1 MFKAR
6 RLLKAIHIVVSLSL
20 ILAVTASAVAQDDGG
35 GFIATPLTPE
45 STFSNDKG
53 DGQNA
58 AAPGIAGIQA
68 GPETGLA
75 GAEGMVSIIVKLS
88 DESLATYEGGIAGL
102 PATSP
107 LVTGIERLDVNSPE
121 SQLYL
126 TYLAEQQSTFE
137 VSAKQKI
144 AQAVITNH
152 YDVVFGGVSMLVPA
166 SQVEQV
172 AGLPGVEAVYLDE
185 LLQLETD
192 RSPAFIGAP
201 TVWNDLGG
209 QESAGEG
216 VIVGVLDTG
225 IWPEHPSFSDPDPSG
240 KPYAAPPPP
249 LVGTRACEFG
259 SAVPGDASFT
269 CNNKL
274 IGADRFMNTYDFFIG
289 LLPEEFVSARDD
301 NGHGTH
307 TSSTAAGNANVA
319 ASIFGVSRGT
329 ISGIAPR
336 AHVIMYK
343 VCGDQGCF
351 GSDSAAAV
359 QEAIRDGVNV
369 INFSISGGTNPYSDA
384 VELAFL
390 DAYTAGVFVAASAGN
405 SGPGAETV
413 AHRGPWVTTV
423 AASTTDR
430 AFKNTV
436 TLFGA
441 GGSTLQISGV
451 SLTAGAGPAPV
462 VVNTGDPLC
471 QTPAAPGSFS
481 GKIVVCSRGVNAR
494 VNKGFNV
501 LQGGAAGMI
510 LYNQSTAVTDQETD
524 NHFLPTTHIQF
535 NEGQQVLAFLT
546 ANPGATATL
555 TAGAASSQQGDV
567 MASFSSRGGPGQTLG
582 VSKPDITGPGVQIL
596 AGHTPLSA
604 DRDTG
609 PQGELFQAIAGTS
622 MSSPHIAGA
631 GALIKALHPD
641 WTPGQIKSALMTTA
655 WTKVAKEDGV
665 TPANAFDYGS
675 GRVDLNV
682 AGDPGLTFDV
692 TRADYLAHRNDLWS
706 VNYPSVYFPI
716 MPGEVTVQRTAHSVL
731 PYDSEWEVKVS
742 APADVKIK
750 VKQDELEIPAGGEAT
765 FSITV
770 DGRDVPLGQVR
781 FAMITLKEEDGH
793 SKNGKHGHDG
803 DDDDEDEDER
813 VLHIPVTFV
822 RKQPAVT
829 MTKSCAPATFAKKD
843 TTTCTV
849 TMTNTT
855 FSPANVSMTDKL
867 PKQLKLV
874 RGSVV
879 GGNASGGNSVVFSG
893 SLAGAEPPDVSI
905 ANDPAFAGYLPLA
918 PFGVPAIGGA
928 GDETIHNF
936 NVPAFIYAGE
946 TYTRIGIV
954 SNGYVVV
961 GGGTGADVQFI
972 NQSLPN
978 PARPNNVLAPFW
990 SDLNPGAGGAMRVAI
1005 LAAGAN
1011 RWIVVDWADVK
1022 EFSTA
1027 KTDSFEIWIGING
1040 VQDISFTY
1048 GALNGNGDGG
1058 FLTIGA
1064 ENSFGNRGA
1073 NYYVDGVGTFPTPAT
1088 GLVVSSTPGVP
1099 GETHTVTFTAKGEE
1113 VGDWVNYAK
1122 MVSDLFFGTNIA
1134 RFAGTVTK
1142 K

>member
-20 ILAVTASAVAQDDGG
+20 ILAVTASAVAQDGGG

-53 DGQNA
+53 DGQNTV
-58 AAPGIAGIQA
+58 APSIAGIQA
-68 GPETGLA
+68 GPETGSA
-75 GAEGMVSIIVKLS
+75 SAAEMVSVIVKLS

-107 LVTGIERLDVNSPE
+107 KATGAERLDVNSPE

-166 SQVEQV
+166 GQVEQV
-172 AGLPGVEAVYLDE
+172 AGLPGVEAVYADE
-185 LLQLETD
+185 LLQIETD

-249 LVGTRACEFG
+249 PVGTRACEFG
-259 SAVPGDASFT
+259 SVVPGDVAFT

-274 IGADRFMNTYDFFIG
+274 IGARRSMATYQAFIP
-289 LLPEEFVSARDD
+289 LLPGEFTSARDD

-307 TSSTAAGNANVA
+307 TSSTAAGNAGVA

-329 ISGIAPR
+329 VSGIAPR

-359 QEAIRDGVNV
+359 QRAIRDGVNV
-369 INFSISGGTNPYSDA
+369 INFSISGGTNPYSDV

-390 DAYTAGVFVAASAGN
+390 DAYAAGVFVAASAGN
-405 SGPGAETV
+405 AGPGAETV

-423 AASTTDR
+423 AASTSDR

-441 GGSTLQISGV
+441 GGATLSIRGT
-451 SLTAGAGPAPV
+451 SLTAGVGAPTAV
-462 VVNTGDPLC
+462 VVPATDPTC
-471 QTPAAPGSFS
+471 ANPFAAGSVA
-481 GKIVVCSRGVNAR
+481 GQIVVCRRGGNGR

-510 LYNQSTAVTDQETD
+510 LYNQAANITDLETD

-535 NEGQQVLAFLT
+535 GEGQSVLAFLT
-546 ANPGATATL
+546 ANPGATGTL
-555 TAGAASSQQGDV
+555 SAGETDAQQGDV

-604 DRDTG
+604 DPDTG
-609 PQGELFQAIAGTS
+609 PQGQLFQAIAGTS

-655 WTKVAKEDGV
+655 WTNVVKEDGV

-706 VNYPSVYFPI
+706 VNYPSLYFPV

-750 VKQDELEIPAGGEAT
+750 VKKDELKVPAGGDVT

-770 DGRDVPLGQVR
+770 DGRDVPLGEVR
-781 FAMITLKEEDGH
+781 FAMITLKEDDDE
-793 SKNGKHGHDG
+793 HGG
-803 DDDDEDEDER
+803 DDEDEIER

-829 MTKSCAPATFAKKD
+829 MTKSCTPATFAKKD

-855 FSPANVSMTDKL
+855 FTTTNVSMTDKL

-879 GGNASGGNSVVFSG
+879 GGNASGNSVVFSG

-905 ANDPAFAGYLPLA
+905 ANDPAFAGYLPLSA
-918 PFGVPAIGGA
+918 FGIPAIGGA

-936 NVPAFIYAGE
+936 DVPPFVYAGE

-972 NQSLPN
+972 NQNLPN

-1011 RWIVVDWADVK
+1011 RWIVIDWAGVK
-1022 EFSTA
+1022 EFSTT

-1088 GLVVSSTPGVP
+1088 GLVVSSVPGVP
-1099 GETHTVTFTAKGEE
+1099 GESHTVTFTAKGEE
-1113 VGDWVNYAK
+1113 VGNWVNYAK
-1122 MVSDLFFGTNIA
+1122 MVGDLFFGTNIA